1 MLLPQNYWLVFC
13 FLHYI
18 VFKVLLP
25 DFPVFMLFFGALLFA
40 IVSRDSLFSIAIGVR
55 FVNHFFDLFFKVLTL
70 LDLVLPALLWCSII
84 LLLSISKCK
93 CFLHKTVTNISG
105 LYLPLFQ
112 ATTGCFATAIAFY
125 IKCFAQCRV
134 DKRSFFAVFYIGN
147 LNR

>member
-84 LLLSISKCK
+84 LLLSKSKCK
-93 CFLHKTVTNISG
+93 CFLHIPQSFLLSCISLSAHPQRIG
-105 LYLPLFQ
+105 FLRRILLSTR
-112 ATTGCFATAIAFY
+112 ATTLVALTTVRFLLYSI
-125 IKCFAQCRV
+125 
-134 DKRSFFAVFYIGN
+134 
-147 LNR
+147 